1 MIYCIVCI
9 INWATYSVC
18 SLLDIMYKK
27 LGTKLNASVLT
38 VRDNYFAHSFQH
50 KAENI
55 LSCCKSNIYKR
66 VEVLVQYLSPI
77 ISFFLKILDSNG
89 PEEKWRK
96 NRSLLKELCDEKI
109 PKVLPAKNICQYDV
123 EWKQGNSIYL

>member
-1 MIYCIVCI
+1 MLGNDLLYRYVCI

-18 SLLDIMYKK
+18 SLLDFIYKK

-38 VRDNYFAHSFQH
+38 VRDNYFAHSLQH

-77 ISFFLKILDSNG
+77 ISFF
-89 PEEKWRK
+89 
-96 NRSLLKELCDEKI
+96 
-109 PKVLPAKNICQYDV
+109 
-123 EWKQGNSIYL
+123 